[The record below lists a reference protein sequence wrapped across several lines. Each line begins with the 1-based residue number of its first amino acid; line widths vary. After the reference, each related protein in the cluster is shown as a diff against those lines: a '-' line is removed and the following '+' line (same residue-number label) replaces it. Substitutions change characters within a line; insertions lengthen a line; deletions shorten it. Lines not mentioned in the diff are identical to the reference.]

1 MLYVTKGFFFIGN
14 TKCLIIYV
22 EDIPHTVYKF
32 APNKISLSLL
42 TVYTLHT
49 AYVDPAD
56 SAFLMWKKLYWEEAK
71 SFKTAFRTKST
82 PEPQNT
88 C

>member
-1 MLYVTKGFFFIGN
+1 MLYVPKDFFLWGN

-22 EDIPHTVYKF
+22 EVIPHTVYNF
-32 APNKISLSLL
+32 ALKKISLSLL

-56 SAFLMWKKLYWEEAK
+56 SALLM
-71 SFKTAFRTKST
+71 
-82 PEPQNT
+82 
-88 C
+88 